1 MFATNDNRT
10 YIPKIVDSLKGINP
24 SKVILFGSYAYG
36 VPHKD
41 SDIDLII
48 VLNKKGMAK
57 SYKERKENRTI
68 VAGKLLD
75 IEEQMPLDTLVYTI
89 DEWECF
95 LNNDSSFSTLI
106 NQKGILLYE
115 ADNRAMAK

>member
-1 MFATNDNRT
+1 MPAINDNKA
-10 YIPKIVDSLKGINP
+10 YIPKILESLKKINP
-24 SKVILFGSYAYG
+24 LKVILFGSYAYG
-36 VPHKD
+36 VPHED

-57 SYKERKENRTI
+57 SYKERKENKTI

-75 IEEQMPLDTLVYTI
+75 IEEQVPLDTLVYTI
-89 DEWECF
+89 DEWEYF
-95 LNNDSSFSTLI
+95 LNNNSSFSKLI

-115 ADNRAMAK
+115 ADNRRMA